1 MRAVRDR
8 TDRKIEKLNRGNLP
22 KRRGTKTNLTDHYIR
37 RKDVELSARRMKRIY
52 EKHRKRERQTS
63 LESKDSRYTLIKTDK

>member
-52 EKHRKRERQTS
+52 ESIEKENAKLASNLKIRDIR
-63 LESKDSRYTLIKTDK
+63 